1 MPLLVAN
8 LNIYSSKKM
17 PPAFQEGQ
25 LTKTIPFGLRAVLKP
40 SFIISFIFFILLV
53 WTESVF
59 SANHFPRYPV
69 IDNNVRFWETIYSR
83 YSTSQAVVHDSNN
96 PGIVY
101 EVIPIFN
108 HRLPGASRINKPLF
122 KGIKIKYTHILNKL
136 AKGIKPISTEEK
148 RVAKLFGNVSRKRF
162 KKAASSVRIQI
173 GQKDRFLEGVIK
185 SGAYTKQIKKIFK
198 RYGLPEDLAYLPH
211 VESSFNIKAYSKFGA
226 SGIWQFTRSTGN
238 QFLTINYVLD
248 ERQDPILASHA
259 AAKFLK
265 KNYKLLGSWPLAL
278 TAYNYGP
285 AGMLRA
291 KKAFGSYEKIFS
303 NYKQGHFKFASRN
316 FYSEYLAAIRVAKR
330 LERDPSVQR
339 EKPQQT
345 IHITLPY
352 YIATKDLCNH
362 FNITV
367 ATLKRLNPALRNS
380 VLQGKKYLP
389 KGYTL
394 YLPST
399 NRQKRLLAKIPSR
412 LYHKKQKPTQFYRV
426 KRGDT
431 AGKIAIAHRISLRSL
446 RHANNLGKNA
456 AIFVGQNLRIP
467 GNTKKSRKKNTIA
480 STKQKYISKNLP
492 SFTHNQ
498 KTKDQLPV
506 LADSKKNK
514 PEWKNIQKARS
525 VVLGELSV
533 HNISMVKG
541 SPRGTITVQPE
552 ESLELLAG
560 WLNVK
565 TSLIRNLNNFSQTR
579 RVHPDENIR
588 IPLSRV
594 SAKNFE
600 GKRFDF
606 HLEIE
611 EDFFNAYKIVGVTSY
626 KVRKG
631 DTIWEI
637 CKNKF
642 DLPHWL
648 LKKYNAKLD
657 FSSLRSS
664 QRLTIPIVKA
674 I

>member
-1 MPLLVAN
+1 M
-8 LNIYSSKKM
+8 
-17 PPAFQEGQ
+17 
-25 LTKTIPFGLRAVLKP
+25 TKTITFTPSAVLKL
-40 SFIISFIFFILLV
+40 SFTIFFIFFILLV
-53 WTESVF
+53 WTEFVF
-59 SANHFPRYPV
+59 SANPFPRYPV

-108 HRLPGASRINKPLF
+108 HRLPGASKINKPLF
-122 KGIKIKYTHILNKL
+122 KGIKRKYTQILNKL
-136 AKGIKPISTEEK
+136 AKGIQPRSVAEK

-162 KKAASSVRIQI
+162 KKAATSVRVQI
-173 GQKDRFLEGVIK
+173 GQKDRFLEGVIR
-185 SGAYTKQIKKIFK
+185 SGAYTKKIKKIFK
-198 RYGLPEDLAYLPH
+198 KHGLPEDLAYLPH

-226 SGIWQFTRSTGN
+226 SGIWQFTRSTGK

-248 ERQDPILASHA
+248 ERQDPILASNA

-265 KNYKLLGSWPLAL
+265 NNYKLLGSWPLAL

-291 KKAFGSYEKIFS
+291 KKAYGNYERIFS

-316 FYSEYLAAIRVAKR
+316 FYSEYLAAMRVAKR
-330 LERDPSVQR
+330 LEKDLSVKKD
-339 EKPQQT
+339 KPLRT

-352 YIATKDLCNH
+352 YIATSDLCKY

-367 ATLKRLNPALRNS
+367 DTLQKLNPALRNS

-399 NRQKRLLAKIPSR
+399 NRQKTLLSKIPGR
-412 LYHKKQKPTQFYRV
+412 LYHNKQKPTQFYRV

-431 AGKIAIAHRISLRSL
+431 AGKIANAHRVSLKSLR
-446 RHANNLGKNA
+446 RANNLGSNA

-467 GNTKKSRKKNTIA
+467 GSIKKSRKTRSIVSARQKSIPKNPYPVTHTQK
-480 STKQKYISKNLP
+480 STVR
-492 SFTHNQ
+492 
-498 KTKDQLPV
+498 LPV
-506 LADSKKNK
+506 LTGSKKNK

-533 HNISMVKG
+533 HNISKVKG
-541 SPRGTITVQPE
+541 SPQGRITVQPE

-565 TSLIRNLNNFSQTR
+565 TSLIRSLNGFAQTR
-579 RVHPDENIR
+579 RVHLDENIR
-588 IPLSRV
+588 IPLGRV
-594 SAKNFE
+594 SAKSFE

-657 FSSLRSS
+657 FSNLRSS